1 MFPQSDNPVMS
12 SMVGDSPAMRHL
24 KGLLQCY
31 ARCNASVLIEGETG
45 TGKELVAR
53 ELHYASARRD
63 QPFVPVNCGALPDTL
78 LEAELFGHR
87 RGAFT
92 DARSSEQGLV
102 EFARG
107 GTLFLDEVDSLSAHA
122 QTTLLRFLQNGEF
135 RVVGERSVRTA
146 DVRVLAATNCPLP
159 QAVAQGRFRRDLYY
173 RLSALQLE
181 LPPLRERGE
190 DLQLLAVH
198 LLVELRERFGLPAS
212 SWTAPA
218 LQALSRH
225 DWPGNVRELENVIL
239 RACVRAGEGSIGVD
253 DLVAAAGSVF
263 AAHALA
269 VPAPAPVVVA
279 STAPH
284 EDGVLSFADAK
295 QRAIDRFEQG
305 YLTQLMAR
313 SGYNVSRAATLADT
327 ERRHLGRMLKRHGI
341 GRPD

>member
-1 MFPQSDNPVMS
+1 MSPQCEHPAMS
-12 SMVGDSPAMRHL
+12 SMVGDSAPMRHL

-122 QTTLLRFLQNGEF
+122 QTTLLRFLQSGEF
-135 RVVGERSVRTA
+135 RVVGERPVRTA
-146 DVRVLAATNCPLP
+146 DVRVLAATNASLP
-159 QAVAQGRFRRDLYY
+159 RAIEQGRFRSDLYY
-173 RLSALQLE
+173 RLGALQLT
-181 LPPLRERGE
+181 LPPLRERGH
-190 DLQLLAVH
+190 DLPLLALH
-198 LLVELRERFGLPAS
+198 LLADLRERFALPACE
-212 SWTAPA
+212 WTPAA
-218 LQALSRH
+218 LQALARH

-239 RACVRAGEGSIGVD
+239 RACVRVGGGMIGVD

-263 AAHALA
+263 AAGALA
-269 VPAPAPVVVA
+269 PPAPASV
-279 STAPH
+279 PH
-284 EDGVLSFADAK
+284 EEGVLSFADAK

-313 SGYNVSRAATLADT
+313 SNYNVSRAATLADT

>member
-1 MFPQSDNPVMS
+1 MSPQSEYLAVS
-12 SMVGDSPAMRHL
+12 SMVGDSAAMRHL

-122 QTTLLRFLQNGEF
+122 QTTLLRFLQSGEF

-146 DVRVLAATNCPLP
+146 DVRVLAATNAPLL
-159 QAVAQGRFRRDLYY
+159 QAIEQGRFRSDLYY
-173 RLSALQLE
+173 RLGALQLT
-181 LPPLRERGE
+181 LPPLRERGH
-190 DLQLLAVH
+190 DIQLLALH
-198 LLVELRERFGLPAS
+198 LLGELRERFGLAACE
-212 SWTAPA
+212 WTAPA

-239 RACVRAGEGSIGVD
+239 RACVRVGGGEIGVD
-253 DLVAAAGSVF
+253 DLAAAAGSVF
-263 AAHALA
+263 AASALGTPAPPA
-269 VPAPAPVVVA
+269 VPQ
-279 STAPH
+279 
-284 EDGVLSFADAK
+284 EEGVLSFSDAK

-313 SGYNVSRAATLADT
+313 SNYNVSRAATLADT

-341 GRPD
+341 ARPD

>member
-1 MFPQSDNPVMS
+1 MSPQSEYPAVS
-12 SMVGDSPAMRHL
+12 SMVGDSAAMRHL

-122 QTTLLRFLQNGEF
+122 QTTLLRFLQSGEF

-146 DVRVLAATNCPLP
+146 DVRVLAATNAPLL
-159 QAVAQGRFRRDLYY
+159 QAIEQGRFRSDLYY
-173 RLSALQLE
+173 RLGALQLT
-181 LPPLRERGE
+181 LPPLRERGH
-190 DLQLLAVH
+190 DIQLLALH
-198 LLVELRERFGLPAS
+198 LLGELRERFGLAACE
-212 SWTAPA
+212 WTAPA

-239 RACVRAGEGSIGVD
+239 RACVRVGGGEIGVD
-253 DLVAAAGSVF
+253 DLAAAAGSVF
-263 AAHALA
+263 AASALGM
-269 VPAPAPVVVA
+269 PAPPVV
-279 STAPH
+279 PQ
-284 EDGVLSFADAK
+284 EEGVLSFSDAK

-313 SGYNVSRAATLADT
+313 SNYNVSRAATLADT

-341 GRPD
+341 ARPD

>member
-1 MFPQSDNPVMS
+1 MSPQSEYLAVS
-12 SMVGDSPAMRHL
+12 SMVGDSAAMRHL

-122 QTTLLRFLQNGEF
+122 QTTLLRFLQSGEF

-146 DVRVLAATNCPLP
+146 DVRVLAATNAPLL
-159 QAVAQGRFRRDLYY
+159 QAIEQGRFRSDLYC
-173 RLSALQLE
+173 RLGALQLT
-181 LPPLRERGE
+181 LPPLRERGH
-190 DLQLLAVH
+190 DIQLLALH
-198 LLVELRERFGLPAS
+198 LLGELRERFGLAACE
-212 SWTAPA
+212 WTAPA

-239 RACVRAGEGSIGVD
+239 RACVRVGGGEIGVD
-253 DLVAAAGSVF
+253 DLAAAAGSVF
-263 AAHALA
+263 AASALGTPAPPA
-269 VPAPAPVVVA
+269 VPQ
-279 STAPH
+279 
-284 EDGVLSFADAK
+284 EEGVLSFSDAK

-313 SGYNVSRAATLADT
+313 SNYNVSRAATLADT

-341 GRPD
+341 ARPD